1 MRPNIKLSLYKLA
14 VLQLLALLNNV
25 IDKMTA
31 NAATFPAPPITIAAL
46 KTLRDNFTAAIA
58 AATDGGANDRAVR
71 NNLVLEVRSALRIV
85 ADYVR
90 SVCNGDAALLTL
102 SGFELSK
109 LPEPINEVGVPSNV
123 KAEATDEQGSLLV
136 RWSRTVGARMF
147 RVEQASGDPALGTVT
162 WSSVALTGRQ
172 RVAISDL
179 EPYKACYFRVVAIG
193 ITHEGMPSDI
203 VMGRAA

>member
-31 NAATFPAPPITIAAL
+31 NAAVFPAPPITIAAL
-46 KTLRDNFTAAIA
+46 QILSGKLTAAIA
-58 AATDGGANDRAVR
+58 AATDGGVNDRAVR
-71 NNLVLEVRSALRIV
+71 NNLVLDVRGALRIV

-109 LPEPINEVGVPSNV
+109 LPEPINEVGVPQNV
-123 KAEATDEQGSLLV
+123 KAEATDEQGCLLV
-136 RWSRTVGARMF
+136 RWGKAVGGRIF
-147 RVEQASGDPALGTVT
+147 RLEKASDNPALGTVT
-162 WSSVALTGRQ
+162 WSTVLLTGRQ
-172 RVAISDL
+172 RAVVSGL